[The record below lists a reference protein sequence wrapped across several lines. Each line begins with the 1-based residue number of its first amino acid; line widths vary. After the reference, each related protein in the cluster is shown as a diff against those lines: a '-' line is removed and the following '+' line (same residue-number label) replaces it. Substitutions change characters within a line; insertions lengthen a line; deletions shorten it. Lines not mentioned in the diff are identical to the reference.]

1 MFGKMQNAMFGSGKQ
16 SGPDMGM
23 GPPGGGS
30 PVMGGGG
37 RGGAGGMALTAD
49 EVKEAFREFDLDK
62 NGYVGAAEI
71 AHILQSMGE
80 KATDDEVDEM
90 ILMADL
96 DGDGQVS
103 FEEFFKLI
111 SSFQGMPPPPNMPGG
126 GGGMQQMGGAFGA
139 GAAPPP
145 GNPVQDMESF
155 QKMHGL
161 DNDALKKVYK
171 QFLAVDTDKSGLVDI
186 NEFCRLLRVE
196 RSQFVERLFG
206 MFDTDKTGTID
217 LKEFVVGLSNVG
229 TAARED
235 KVKFAFQVFDLDG
248 SGTIDADE
256 LKKIVKATNMASA
269 KQLDRKTE
277 WLMKQC
283 DTDGDGNISYEE
295 FVNLAKKFP
304 NIVFPAFS
312 LASGLGGLNK

>member
-1 MFGKMQNAMFGSGKQ
+1 MFGKMQNAMFGSGRQ
-16 SGPDMGM
+16 SGSDMGM

-30 PVMGGGG
+30 PVMGGG
-37 RGGAGGMALTAD
+37 GGAGGMALTAD

-161 DNDALKKVYK
+161 DNDALKNVYK

-206 MFDTDKTGTID
+206 MFDTDKSGTID

-256 LKKIVKATNMASA
+256 LKKIVKATNMAST

-283 DTDGDGNISYEE
+283 DTDGDRNISYEE

-304 NIVFPAFS
+304 NIVFPAYS